1 MSGPASQSAGG
12 SLRETDDNYSDV
24 VARLNHHFRVIRCR
38 DAIQLVLQVTD
49 GTKNGQSRW
58 TGRSY
63 CMQPATV
70 HRLVLRHCG
79 IVDAAELE
87 KLQRLSRVSNHN
99 DR

>member
-1 MSGPASQSAGG
+1 MPKPTPKGSHHESAADY
-12 SLRETDDNYSDV
+12 THI
-24 VARLNHHFRVIRCR
+24 VACLNDRYRVIRCKDDLQWIIQKR
-38 DAIQLVLQVTD
+38 DGFRI
-49 GTKNGQSRW
+49 GQPRW
-58 TGRSY
+58 TARSY

-87 KLQRLSRVSNHN
+87 KLQRLSRGSNHN

>member
-1 MSGPASQSAGG
+1 MPKPTPKGSHHESAADY
-12 SLRETDDNYSDV
+12 THI
-24 VARLNHHFRVIRCR
+24 VACLNDRYRVIRCR

-87 KLQRLSRVSNHN
+87 KLQRLSRGSNHN